1 MQDKKLICCGNTDFS
16 QTKEHY
22 ICVYCGKT
30 YKKYK
35 IIYQGND
42 LTEGNNCVSEQRYKG
57 RKIEKL
63 KNNRIG
69 LLYTNK
75 YAVHSLEKDKLIPE
89 SVYEVSK
96 SAVEVRKDENY
107 LIENT
112 FREVLIVRNLNTN
125 EIVKKR
131 KCELIGLLNGY
142 VLTLEERHRLCLYH
156 LERCEHKILFDT
168 YQLFGKD
175 TIFQV
180 HNVDISENRKR
191 ASLFYV
197 RIGQKDT
204 ICGNIMIHLEDE
216 IRYENIIW
224 EKLYNTVTYCYE
236 QNQYYA
242 VRDNKF
248 VEVSV
253 NGAEKKILSAPQ
265 FTCILDGGITT
276 PKIFQNECQ
285 YAKIMRHNYCFIY
298 DNSIV
303 IIDSANYEPRFCYVN
318 RTHDLIQSFE
328 IIDDEK
334 LCFTAGNKAYI
345 VTLGK

>member
-1 MQDKKLICCGNTDFS
+1 
-16 QTKEHY
+16 
-22 ICVYCGKT
+22 
-30 YKKYK
+30 
-35 IIYQGND
+35 
-42 LTEGNNCVSEQRYKG
+42 
-57 RKIEKL
+57 
-63 KNNRIG
+63 
-69 LLYTNK
+69 
-75 YAVHSLEKDKLIPE
+75 
-89 SVYEVSK
+89 
-96 SAVEVRKDENY
+96 
-107 LIENT
+107 
-112 FREVLIVRNLNTN
+112 
-125 EIVKKR
+125 
-131 KCELIGLLNGY
+131 
-142 VLTLEERHRLCLYH
+142 
-156 LERCEHKILFDT
+156 
-168 YQLFGKD
+168 
-175 TIFQV
+175 
-180 HNVDISENRKR
+180 
-191 ASLFYV
+191 
-197 RIGQKDT
+197 
-204 ICGNIMIHLEDE
+204 MIHLEDE